1 MKKFRLSEQ
10 AWTVLFIGVAACL
23 FVVQA
28 KLSLEP
34 GKPPTFSL
42 ERMNIAFGYG
52 SSSSSS
58 AAPACAGTA
67 GANQTMLYN
76 GHCYMLFTSVDKTWA
91 NAKTACASYSGSYL
105 VSITGSAEHNQIVSN
120 MSFVSQSTFIGFN
133 DRTTE
138 ASFVWDHGE
147 PVSYTNW
154 GSGQPDDFAG
164 NQDCAVLYQPFSYQ
178 WDDNYCTNTY
188 DYLCEMKINP
198 VCGNGTKENAEACD
212 DGDTSSGDGCSATCT
227 VESGWSCSGVA
238 PTVCAEVCGNG
249 IVTSGEECDDGNTS
263 SGDGCTSSCDEQSGW
278 SCTGSPSTCSTT
290 CGDGIPAGSEAC
302 DDGNVTDTDA
312 CRNSCVYASCGDGVV
327 QSNGADG
334 VNGTSD
340 DEDCDTSGE
349 SASCDDNCSAVV
361 CGDQNTNESAGE
373 QCDDGNVANTDA
385 CLNSCA
391 LASCGDGYMRAGLEA
406 CELPGVGTC
415 AANCTEASGIG
426 QTAIQEVYYE
436 QSSSRGGPPPHC
448 GNGFL
453 EPEKGETCDEGRF
466 NGLSPL
472 CNRWCS
478 DTFCGDGVVQ
488 TQAEECEPVRQT
500 DGMYVAQTCGGRMC
514 TIPVCN
520 DEEVCLGGCTWVFL
534 AACREQQTSS
544 AVALFPSNSSDALMT
559 PVSTSASSVEIAFV
573 PASSSSFGNVIA
585 SSIPSFEEAS
595 SAMDVNDSQMSV
607 SFGDIS
613 CGNGIREEDELCDD
627 GSRNS
632 DTLPDSCRTNCSTPA
647 CGDKVTDYG
656 EECDDGNDILGD
668 GCTPLCT
675 RSLCGNAVLEAGEEC
690 DDGNRNSDSQ
700 PDSCSTRCLLPRCG
714 DGILD
719 ASFGEACDQG
729 TDNSNTA
736 SDRCRLNCARPHCG
750 DGVTDQTEQC
760 DDGNASNLDACSTS
774 CTVVACG
781 NGIVDWN
788 ETCDDGNTLSGDGCS
803 SRCLADSTSFM
814 QWLRDA
820 IRLPFW

>member
-1 MKKFRLSEQ
+1 MKKYRLSEQ

-23 FVVQA
+23 FVVQT

-34 GKPPTFSL
+34 GQAPRFSL
-42 ERMNIAFGYG
+42 EHMNIAFGYG

-58 AAPACAGTA
+58 SPACAGTA
-67 GANQTMLYN
+67 GANQTLQYN
-76 GHCYMLFTSVDKTWA
+76 GHCYMLFTSVDKTWT
-91 NAKTACASYSGSYL
+91 NAKAACASYSGSYL
-105 VSITGSAEHNQIVSN
+105 ASITASAEHNQIVSGF
-120 MSFVSQSTFIGFN
+120 SFPSQSTFFGFN
-133 DRTTE
+133 DLTTE
-138 ASFVWDHGE
+138 GSFVWDHGE
-147 PVSYTNW
+147 TVSYTNW
-154 GSGQPDDFAG
+154 QSGQPDNSG
-164 NQDCAVLYQPFSYQ
+164 GSQDCAVLYQPFSYK
-178 WDDNYCTNTY
+178 WDDNNCTTTY
-188 DYLCEMKINP
+188 DYLCEMTLNP
-198 VCGNGTKENAEACD
+198 SCGNGTKENGEACD

-227 VESGWSCSGVA
+227 VESGWSCTGTA

-263 SGDGCTSSCDEQSGW
+263 NGDGCTSSCDEQSGW
-278 SCTGSPSTCSTT
+278 SCTGAPSSCSTT
-290 CGDGIPAGSEAC
+290 CGDGIPAGAEAC
-302 DDGNVTDTDA
+302 DDGNADDDDA
-312 CRNSCVYASCGDGVV
+312 CRNTCVYATCGDGVV
-327 QSNGADG
+327 QADGADG

-361 CGDQNTNESAGE
+361 CGDQNINESAGE
-373 QCDDGNVANTDA
+373 QCDDGNGANTDA

-391 LASCGDGYMRAGLEA
+391 VAACGDGYLRSGLET
-406 CELPGVGTC
+406 CEPPGVGTC
-415 AANCTEASGIG
+415 AANCTEAKGIG
-426 QTAIQEVYYE
+426 ATAIQEVNYA
-436 QSSSRGGPPPHC
+436 QSSSRRGPPSNC
-448 GNGFL
+448 GNGIL
-453 EPEKGETCDEGRF
+453 EPEKGEKCDEGRF

-488 TQAEECEPVRQT
+488 AQGEECEPVRET

-520 DEEVCLGGCTWVFL
+520 DEEICLGGCTWVFL
-534 AACREQQTSS
+534 PACREAQQASSAPALFTPLSSRSIAVASVPSSVTSFVQSSSVAQATAVSSFVTTTSLASRTSS
-544 AVALFPSNSSDALMT
+544 V
-559 PVSTSASSVEIAFV
+559 
-573 PASSSSFGNVIA
+573 SSSSL
-585 SSIPSFEEAS
+585 SLL
-595 SAMDVNDSQMSV
+595 
-607 SFGDIS
+607 
-613 CGNGIREEDELCDD
+613 CGNGVREGNELCDD
-627 GSRNS
+627 GPRNS
-632 DTLPDSCRTNCSTPA
+632 DMLPDSCRTDCTTA
-647 CGDKVTDYG
+647 TCGDSVADYG

-675 RSLCGNAVLEAGEEC
+675 RSACGNGVLEAGEEC
-690 DDGNRNSDSQ
+690 DDGGRNSDSL

-729 TDNSNTA
+729 LDNSNTTP
-736 SDRCRLNCARPHCG
+736 DRCRLNCARPHCG
-750 DGVTDQTEQC
+750 DGVKDQSEQC
-760 DDGNASNLDACSTS
+760 DDGNASNLDACTTR

-781 NGIVDWN
+781 NSIVDWN

-803 SRCLADSTSFM
+803 NRCLADSTSFM

>member
-1 MKKFRLSEQ
+1 MNKFRFSEQ

-23 FVVQA
+23 FIVQA

-34 GKPPTFSL
+34 GKAPRFSL
-42 ERMNIAFGYG
+42 EHMNIAFGYG
-52 SSSSSS
+52 SSAIASSSSSS
-58 AAPACAGTA
+58 AASLECGVTS
-67 GANQTMLYN
+67 GATDALLWS
-76 GHCYMLFTSVDKTWA
+76 GHCYLLFKDTDAIWSA
-91 NAKTACASYSGSYL
+91 ASTACNSYSGSYL
-105 VSITGSAEHNQIVSN
+105 ASLTSASENLA
-120 MSFVSQSTFIGFN
+120 MSGLTLATSTWIGFN
-133 DRTTE
+133 DISAE
-138 ASFVWDHGE
+138 GSFVWANGE
-147 PVSYTNW
+147 PTSYTNW
-154 GSGQPDDFAG
+154 AVGEPNNSGNEDCTVI
-164 NQDCAVLYQPFSYQ
+164 NQSTRLWTDWPCSNA
-178 WDDNYCTNTY
+178 T
-188 DYLCEMKINP
+188 DYICELTISAT
-198 VCGNGTKENAEACD
+198 CGNGLKEGAEACD
-212 DGDTSSGDGCSATCT
+212 DGDTSSGDGCSASCT
-227 VESGWSCSGVA
+227 VESGWSCSGNT

-249 IVTSGEECDDGNTS
+249 VVTSGEECDDGNTS
-263 SGDGCTSSCDEQSGW
+263 NGDGCTSSCSEQSGW
-278 SCTGSPSTCSTT
+278 SCSGSPSSCSTT
-290 CGDGIPAGSEAC
+290 CGDGIPAGAESC
-302 DDGNVTDTDA
+302 DDGNATDTDA
-312 CRNSCVYASCGDGVV
+312 CRNTCVYASCGDGVV

-361 CGDQNTNESAGE
+361 CGDQNINESAGE
-373 QCDDGNVANTDA
+373 QCDDGNSANTDA

-391 LASCGDGYMRAGLEA
+391 LASCGDGYVRSGLEV
-406 CELPGVGTC
+406 CEPPGVGTC
-415 AANCTEASGIG
+415 AANCTEAKGIG
-426 QTAIQEVYYE
+426 ETSIQEVNYA
-436 QSSSRGGPPPHC
+436 QSSSRRGPPAHC
-448 GNGFL
+448 GNGLL

-488 TQAEECEPVRQT
+488 TQSEECEPIRET
-500 DGMYVAQTCGGRMC
+500 DGMYVAQMCGGRMC

-520 DEEVCLGGCTWVFL
+520 DEEVCMGGCTWVFL

-544 AVALFPSNSSDALMT
+544 ALALFPSDSSSQPMT
-559 PVSTSASSVEIAFV
+559 PVSLSASSVAIAFDF
-573 PASSSSFGNVIA
+573 ASSSSAEDVTSLPSA
-585 SSIPSFEEAS
+585 PEATSSSVS
-595 SAMDVNDSQMSV
+595 NSQMSQ
-607 SFGDIS
+607 SFGPQS
-613 CGNGIREEDELCDD
+613 CGNGIREAGELCDD
-627 GSRNS
+627 GERNS
-632 DTLPDSCRTNCSTPA
+632 DVLSDSCRTNCSTPA
-647 CGDKVTDYG
+647 CGDRVTDYG
-656 EECDDGNDILGD
+656 EECDDGNNILGD

-675 RSLCGNAVLEAGEEC
+675 RSLCGNSVLEAGEEC

-729 TDNSNTA
+729 YDNSNTV

-750 DGVTDQTEQC
+750 DGIKDQNEQC
-760 DDGNASNLDACSTS
+760 DDGNASNLDSCSTS
-774 CTVVACG
+774 CSVVSCG
-781 NGIVDWN
+781 NAIVDWN